1 MSKFDEIIRLSGYS
15 RATVSRVINHSR
27 HVSPEARAKILNIM
41 KQLNYVPNRNAVSL
55 STGQTNQIGIVMAS
69 TNEIVLSFLNQFV
82 DIAMDYGFQTII
94 YTTRG
99 DKENELRAF
108 EDLRSKRV
116 DGLVIVTCVNEPRL
130 LKAYC
135 EYGPIVSWQRMG
147 SDEIPSVAMDQ
158 AEGYRLALEHLVS
171 RGYTRIANLFGR
183 VESLNTQSRREAY
196 EQFMRDHHLPVRT
209 DWYRYSVFTPT
220 DGEEALRE
228 LITGSELPQ
237 AVLCANDYVAI
248 GIQSEAN
255 KQAISIP
262 DQLAIVGFDDTELA
276 HTLGIT
282 TIYNPIAEQATHAFY
297 RLWAVLG
304 KQQMGQEQQL
314 PLEKLQYKL
323 IARQTT

>member
-1 MSKFDEIIRLSGYS
+1 MSKFDEIMKLSGYS

-27 HVSPEARAKILNIM
+27 HVSPEAREKITAIM

-69 TNEIVLSFLNQFV
+69 TSEVVLSFLNQFV

-116 DGLVIVTCVNEPRL
+116 DGLVIVTCVNKPRV

-135 EYGPIVSWQRMG
+135 EYGPIVSWQRMDSG
-147 SDEIPSVAMDQ
+147 EIPSIAMDQ
-158 AEGYRLALEHLVS
+158 GEGYRLALEHLVA

-183 VESLNTQSRREAY
+183 IESLNTQSRREAY
-196 EQFMRDHHLPVRT
+196 EQFMQSRGLPVRT
-209 DWYRYSVFTPT
+209 DWYHYSVFTPT
-220 DGEEALRE
+220 DGTKVLQQLTAGPEM
-228 LITGSELPQ
+228 PQ

-248 GIQSEAN
+248 GIQSAAN
-255 KQAISIP
+255 KLGLQIP
-262 DQLAIVGFDDTELA
+262 RQLAIVGFDDTELA
-276 HTLGIT
+276 DTLGIT

-304 KQQMGQEQQL
+304 KQQMEPAQ
-314 PLEKLQYKL
+314 LQYKL

>member
-1 MSKFDEIIRLSGYS
+1 MSKFDEIMKLSGYS

-27 HVSPEARAKILNIM
+27 HVSPEAREKITAIM
-41 KQLNYVPNRNAVSL
+41 KQLNYMPNRNAVSL

-69 TNEIVLSFLNQFV
+69 TSEVVLSFLNQFV

-108 EDLRSKRV
+108 EDLRSKRM
-116 DGLVIVTCVNEPRL
+116 DGLVIVTCVNEPRV

-135 EYGPIVSWQRMG
+135 EYGPIVSWQRMDSG
-147 SDEIPSVAMDQ
+147 EIPSIAMDQ
-158 AEGYRLALEHLVS
+158 GEGYRLALEHLVT

-183 VESLNTQSRREAY
+183 IESLNTQSRREAY
-196 EQFMRDHHLPVRT
+196 EQFMQSRGLPVRT
-209 DWYRYSVFTPT
+209 DWYHYSVFTPT
-220 DGEEALRE
+220 DGTKVLQQLTAGPEM
-228 LITGSELPQ
+228 PQ

-248 GIQSEAN
+248 GIQSAAN
-255 KQAISIP
+255 KLGLDIP
-262 DQLAIVGFDDTELA
+262 GQLAIVGFDDTELA
-276 HTLGIT
+276 DTLGIT

-304 KQQMGQEQQL
+304 KQQMEPAQ
-314 PLEKLQYKL
+314 LQYKL